1 MTPLERSRSEEMSR
15 GSPRW
20 QIYCFPRRLQL
31 RYGAGIA
38 CNAHLLPGDTIIPN
52 NLTKPFQALSVPGPG
67 ADLPRD
73 VKRSASLCRSAA
85 MTPKMACELQGRV
98 LADELFHPVE
108 RARRIRGM
116 RLAGHEAV
124 VGTLVELQFGVPAGL
139 VVVGDKAAHQFHR
152 DPLVSVAA
160 KDQRRRQR
168 ALLAPL

>member
-1 MTPLERSRSEEMSR
+1 MLIGAM
-15 GSPRW
+15 
-20 QIYCFPRRLQL
+20 RLRL
-31 RYGAGIA
+31 KFCRFCYHGYGAGCLSVGSVVITPEM
-38 CNAHLLPGDTIIPN
+38 CLLLPGDTIIPN
-52 NLTKPFQALSVPGPG
+52 NLTKPFQAISVPGPG

-73 VKRSASLCRSAA
+73 VQRSASLCRSAA

-168 ALLAPL
+168 ALLASL